1 MAIERKNASQ
11 QEKYIAFKTAYGM
24 LKHYEE
30 TENYI
35 AAYVIAFS
43 ILEDRI
49 KAMFAVSFHYKNSYA
64 PQPDDF
70 KSTFVSLVNK
80 VSHWQFLTSDTADKL
95 KSEAD
100 NRNKLLHA
108 AMWRL
113 DAFTPDTVKRVKHL
127 VNVVEK
133 ELRVLKKE
141 VKAAA
146 IL

>member
-11 QEKYIAFKTAYGM
+11 QEKYIAFRTAYGM

-49 KAMFAVSFHYKNSYA
+49 KAMFAVSFLYKNA
-64 PQPDDF
+64 CVPNTDEF
-70 KSTFVSLVNK
+70 NNGFVPLINK
-80 VSHWQFLTSDTADKL
+80 VSNWNFLMGDTADKL
-95 KSEAD
+95 KSEAIV
-100 NRNKLLHA
+100 RNKLLHA

-113 DAFTPDTVKRVKHL
+113 DAFTPEAVKRVKHL

-133 ELRVLKKE
+133 ELRALKKK
-141 VKAAA
+141 VKLAA
-146 IL
+146 IV